1 VTRAVVLRRTVR
13 GREHTIEPGPPR
25 PQPILSAI
33 VCKTNAE
40 LIERIAPL
48 WLPDHLP
55 VVDFTYG
62 KGNFWKRYRPTDL
75 IGHDLY
81 AGPCC
86 DGVDYLS
93 AESLARAHPNGVA
106 VGVFDA
112 PYVSKG
118 GDKTSTI
125 PDFNAAYGLHTFD
138 KRTPDVILSGIVTGL
153 INMHPLLDRYRL
165 ERRRVRK
172 DRITGEP
179 IIDYVPARG
188 GWLLVKCMD
197 YISGGSVV
205 EAERLIL
212 NAAEEIGYER
222 LDRFVH
228 VSGPGPQPTVNP
240 DGSPR
245 RQVHSR
251 SNYST
256 LLILGKV

>member
-1 VTRAVVLRRTVR
+1 MTAADLRTA
-13 GREHTIEPGPPR
+13 
-25 PQPILSAI
+25 PILSAI

-48 WLPDHLP
+48 WLPPHLP

-62 KGNFWKRYRPTDL
+62 KGNFWTRYRPADL

-81 AGPCC
+81 TGPCH
-86 DGVDYLS
+86 DGVDFTD
-93 AESLARAHPNGVA
+93 AAQLAAVHPERVAIGVL
-106 VGVFDA
+106 DA

-118 GDKTSTI
+118 GDATSTI
-125 PDFNAAYGLHTFD
+125 PSFNAAYGLHTFA
-138 KRTPDVILSGIVTGL
+138 KRTPDLVLARIVAGL
-153 INMHPLLDRYRL
+153 IAMHPLLDRYRL
-165 ERRRVRK
+165 ERRITRK
-172 DRITGEP
+172 GAAPE
-179 IIDYVPARG
+179 YVPARG

-212 NAAEEIGYER
+212 NAAEEIGFER
-222 LDRFVH
+222 LDRFIH
-228 VSGPGPQPTVNP
+228 VSGPGPQPLVNL
-240 DGSPR
+240 DGTPR

>member
-1 VTRAVVLRRTVR
+1 VTL
-13 GREHTIEPGPPR
+13 
-25 PQPILSAI
+25 ILSALAA
-33 VCKTNAE
+33 KTNAE
-40 LIERIAPL
+40 LIAHLAPL

-62 KGNFWKRYRPTDL
+62 KGNFWTRHRPTDL

-81 AGPCC
+81 DGPCC
-86 DGVDYLS
+86 DGVDYLDGD
-93 AESLARAHPNGVA
+93 ALKAAHPAGIK

-112 PYVSKG
+112 PYISKG
-118 GDKTSTI
+118 GAATSTI
-125 PDFNAAYGLHTFD
+125 PAFNAAYGLHTFA
-138 KRTPDVILSGIVTGL
+138 KRTPDVILAGIVTGL
-153 INMHPLLDRYRL
+153 LNMHPLLDRYRL
-165 ERRRVRK
+165 ERRIARK
-172 DRITGEP
+172 GRAPE
-179 IIDYVPARG
+179 YVPARG

-197 YISGGSVV
+197 YISGGRVV

-222 LDRFVH
+222 LDRFIH

-245 RQVHSR
+245 RQVHSH